1 MAEVIHGEI
10 NHIAINK
17 LVRQFKGKINDEI
30 QRNLRKLRI
39 EIATVLN
46 GEDNVAVFIYISDEV
61 ADPIHLQMGSGEN
74 ELVINIEED
83 GINYIWTKKT
93 YWKMTTDFL
102 WNVVNGIVEA
112 IGAILSTALAIGTS
126 AMKSIKSK

>member
-1 MAEVIHGEI
+1 
-10 NHIAINK
+10 
-17 LVRQFKGKINDEI
+17 
-30 QRNLRKLRI
+30 
-39 EIATVLN
+39 
-46 GEDNVAVFIYISDEV
+46 
-61 ADPIHLQMGSGEN
+61 MGSGEN

>member
-1 MAEVIHGEI
+1 MGE
-10 NHIAINK
+10 
-17 LVRQFKGKINDEI
+17 
-30 QRNLRKLRI
+30 
-39 EIATVLN
+39 
-46 GEDNVAVFIYISDEV
+46 
-61 ADPIHLQMGSGEN
+61 GEN

-102 WNVVNGIVEA
+102 WNVVNSIVEE
-112 IGAILSTALAIGTS
+112 IGAILSTALEIGTS